1 MIAVVETTPCLEKYR
16 RKIVEQFFPARGYG
30 KLKLSEARKAIRDY
44 RRATGNLT
52 GRLI

>member
-1 MIAVVETTPCLEKYR
+1 LEKYR